1 MTISGWGLGEWS
13 DMAWGTGVDYFKEG
27 NHERRS
33 IGASA
38 TACTA
43 SAPAATT
50 PGSVAKKMQ
59 VFDETGASL
68 GYVAIYDAIT

>member
-1 MTISGWGLGEWS
+1 MNVA
-13 DMAWGTGVDYFKEG
+13 AWRKR
-27 NHERRS
+27 NSLHRIR
-33 IGASA
+33 A
-38 TACTA
+38 
-43 SAPAATT
+43 AATT